1 MEYKGFNKDF
11 NLNGLVS
18 LVTGA
23 AKGIGKAIALLLAEK
38 GSDII
43 LVDIDNAV
51 SKVGEQI
58 NQMGRQSLALI
69 YDITK
74 TSNVEKIVKE
84 SVDKFGKIDILVNN
98 AGISF
103 VDDAEKLTEEAWDK
117 IMDVNA
123 KAPFI
128 MSQAVGK
135 VMIKHKFGKII
146 NIASVAGT
154 LALDKH
160 AAYCASK
167 GAVIMLTK
175 VLALEWAEYG
185 ITVNSI
191 SPIVTLTDLAK
202 IVWVGE
208 VAENMKNLIPI
219 KRFIQPEE
227 VAASVLYLASDAANA
242 VNGIDLMID
251 GGYAVK

>member
-11 NLNGLVS
+11 KLNGLVS

-51 SKVGEQI
+51 SKTGEQI
-58 NQMGRQSLALI
+58 NQMGRQSLTLI

-146 NIASVAGT
+146 NIASIAGT
-154 LALDKH
+154 LALDKLDYLNN
-160 AAYCASK
+160 AYQ
-167 GAVIMLTK
+167 
-175 VLALEWAEYG
+175 
-185 ITVNSI
+185 
-191 SPIVTLTDLAK
+191 SPCIG
-202 IVWVGE
+202 VG
-208 VAENMKNLIPI
+208 
-219 KRFIQPEE
+219 
-227 VAASVLYLASDAANA
+227 
-242 VNGIDLMID
+242 
-251 GGYAVK
+251 

>member
-23 AKGIGKAIALLLAEK
+23 AKGIGKAVALLLAEK

-74 TSNVEKIVKE
+74 ASNVEKIVKE

-117 IMDVNA
+117 VMDVNA

-242 VNGIDLMID
+242 INGIDLIID